1 MKSDFSATD
10 ILDIIRAFF
19 AAILNVLKALGINFG
34 DKEAEENVSGTD
46 ASTPTDG

>member
-1 MKSDFSATD
+1 MSGDFSATE

-34 DKEAEENVSGTD
+34 DEATATDAEEE
-46 ASTPTDG
+46 

>member
-1 MKSDFSATD
+1 MSSDFSATE

-34 DKEAEENVSGTD
+34 DKTEEEETTG
-46 ASTPTDG
+46 A

>member
-1 MKSDFSATD
+1 MKSEFSATE

-34 DKEAEENVSGTD
+34 DKATDTD
-46 ASTPTDG
+46 AQAEG

>member
-1 MKSDFSATD
+1 MKSEFSAKD

-34 DKEAEENVSGTD
+34 DKATD
-46 ASTPTDG
+46 DETTTAA

>member
-1 MKSDFSATD
+1 MSATE

-34 DKEAEENVSGTD
+34 DKATKTD
-46 ASTPTDG
+46 AEATTTG

>member
-1 MKSDFSATD
+1 MSATE

-34 DKEAEENVSGTD
+34 DKEA
-46 ASTPTDG
+46 TPTDGEQGEG